1 MFFLRIP
8 LYASMGT
15 LEEQD
20 VRTKGRWPK
29 GKPSVLTGLAKI
41 RKYRALDERGIE
53 EEEEK
58 GKTINKEKK
67 YL

>member
-1 MFFLRIP
+1 MGVCEL
-8 LYASMGT
+8 LVLAAMGT

-20 VRTKGRWPK
+20 VRTKGRRSK
-29 GKPSVLTGLAKI
+29 GKSSVLTGLAII